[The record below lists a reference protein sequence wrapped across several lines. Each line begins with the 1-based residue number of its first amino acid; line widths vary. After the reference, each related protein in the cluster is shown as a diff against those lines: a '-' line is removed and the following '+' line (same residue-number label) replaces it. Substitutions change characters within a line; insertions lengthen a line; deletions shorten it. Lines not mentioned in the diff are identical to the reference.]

1 MSSRSFLSHT
11 CFLLSASA
19 CLSVLAS
26 TDPSASVGEVT
37 FVIGT
42 SRLIDAKGNVAPIV
56 RGMQIRPS
64 DRIETGDSGHTMVRF
79 VDGGSISVRPNSRLA
94 IDTYRYDPANPKDS
108 AVKFQL
114 EEGMARSITGKAG
127 EAAKD
132 KFRLN
137 TPIAAIG
144 VKGTDFI
151 VSANIERVRV
161 AVQSGAVVVSPF
173 DSGCRVD
180 GTGPCSSGSAR
191 TLSADM
197 GAMML
202 EIQRQHQIPTML
214 PAIGS
219 EFARQGR
226 TETPTVRPVVADT
239 PVVARLPDSTTEAR
253 AAITVATLTASE
265 SAKPSPPPTP
275 IEEPPVVVNPPQPQP
290 PSPVVPVAEP
300 PKVEVPVVITP
311 EPPVVVAVAPAPVPV
326 PAPAATPTPVPAPAP
341 ATMVWGR
348 WSWAAAMPGSIAV
361 TYSEA
366 SQDRKV
372 TVANST
378 YGLFR
383 PEPTAFPVF
392 PSHLGQVE
400 FNLRDAEAQFV
411 KAGVVSQASVPQGL
425 LSIDFGAA
433 RFSTALALQH
443 DSTGVVGL
451 QATGTIRDDGIFAT
465 STSDGRVS
473 GAVTF
478 DGKEAGYLFERNAAG
493 GVFQGLTR
501 WMR

>member
-1 MSSRSFLSHT
+1 MSSR
-11 CFLLSASA
+11 FLLSYTCALLGVGA
-19 CLSVLAS
+19 CLPALAS

-37 FVIGT
+37 FVIGA

-64 DRIETGDSGHTMVRF
+64 DRIETGESGHTMVRF

-94 IDTYRYDPANPKDS
+94 VDTYRYDPTNPKDS

-144 VKGTDFI
+144 VRGTDFI
-151 VSANIERVRV
+151 VSANMERVRV

-173 DSGCRVD
+173 DAGCRVD
-180 GTGPCSSGSAR
+180 GTGPCANGSAR
-191 TLSADM
+191 ILSADM

-226 TETPTVRPVVADT
+226 TDAPVGRPAVTDT
-239 PVVARLPDSTTEAR
+239 TVVARLPDSTTEAR
-253 AAITVATLTASE
+253 AAITVATLTATE
-265 SAKPSPPPTP
+265 SAKPAPPPPVEEVPVVVAPPPPPTP
-275 IEEPPVVVNPPQPQP
+275 VPVPPVVV
-290 PSPVVPVAEP
+290 EP
-300 PKVEVPVVITP
+300 PKVDPPVVVTP
-311 EPPVVVAVAPAPVPV
+311 DPPVVVAVAPPPITP
-326 PAPAATPTPVPAPAP
+326 PAPAPAPAP

-348 WSWAAAMPGSIAV
+348 WSWATALPSSIAV
-361 TYSEA
+361 TYGEA

-372 TVANST
+372 TVANNT

-383 PEPTAFPVF
+383 PEPTSFPVF

-400 FNLRDAEAQFV
+400 FNLRDAEAQYV
-411 KAGVVSQASVPQGL
+411 KAGVVSPALVPQGL
-425 LSIDFGAA
+425 LSVDFGAA

-443 DSTGVVGL
+443 ESTGVVGL
-451 QATGTIRDDGIFAT
+451 QASGTIRDDGIFAT
-465 STSDGRVS
+465 TGSDGKVS

-478 DGKEAGYLFERNAAG
+478 DGKEAGYLFERSAAG

>member
-1 MSSRSFLSHT
+1 MSNRFLLSYT
-11 CFLLSASA
+11 CALLSASA
-19 CLSVLAS
+19 CLSAWAS

-37 FVIGT
+37 FVIGA

-94 IDTYRYDPANPKDS
+94 VDTYRYDPANPKDS

-173 DSGCRVD
+173 DAGCRVD
-180 GTGPCSSGSAR
+180 GTGPCANGSAR

-226 TETPTVRPVVADT
+226 TEVPIARPVVTDT

-253 AAITVATLTASE
+253 AAITVATLTANE
-265 SAKPSPPPTP
+265 SAKPPLPPPPVETP
-275 IEEPPVVVNPPQPQP
+275 SVEEPPVVVAPPPAP
-290 PSPVVPVAEP
+290 TPAPPVVEP
-300 PKVEVPVVITP
+300 PKVDPPVVITP
-311 EPPVVVAVAPAPVPV
+311 EPPVVVVVAPSPP
-326 PAPAATPTPVPAPAP
+326 PSTPPAP

-348 WSWAAAMPGSIAV
+348 WSWAAALPGTIAV
-361 TYSEA
+361 AYDEA

-383 PEPTAFPVF
+383 PEPAGLPVF

-400 FNLRDAEAQFV
+400 FNLRDAEAQYV
-411 KAGVVSQASVPQGL
+411 KAGITSPASVAEGL
-425 LSIDFGAA
+425 LSVDFGAA

-443 DSTGVVGL
+443 ESTGVVGL
-451 QATGTIRDDGIFAT
+451 QASGTIRDDGIFAT
-465 STSDGRVS
+465 STANGKVS
-473 GAVTF
+473 GALTF